1 MLISLNWIRDYV
13 DLPADLDP
21 HLLAERFTRTTAEVD
36 SVHAITVA
44 AKNLGITP
52 KLLSRWKGEH
62 QQHRDAG
69 FPGQGHQMP
78 EHAELRQLREENRR
92 LRMERDILKKATAFF
107 ATHST

>member
-1 MLISLNWIRDYV
+1 MD
-13 DLPADLDP
+13 
-21 HLLAERFTRTTAEVD
+21 TRRRQYTAEFKRDAVAL
-36 SVHAITVA
+36 VMEHGYAITVA

-62 QQHRDAG
+62 QQHRDAA

-107 ATHST
+107 AAHST

>member
-1 MLISLNWIRDYV
+1 MD
-13 DLPADLDP
+13 
-21 HLLAERFTRTTAEVD
+21 TRRRQYTAEFKRDAVAL
-36 SVHAITVA
+36 VMEHGYAITVA

-62 QQHRDAG
+62 QQHRDAA
-69 FPGQGHQMP
+69 FPGQGHQPP
-78 EHAELRQLREENRR
+78 EHAELRRLREDNQR